1 MTVFHASPAFMEGLG
16 GSEML
21 MIFVIILVL
30 FGGQKLP
37 EFARGAGKLIREF
50 KKASSGVEEEFKRAL
65 DEDEQ
70 AKKIQPPALPT
81 SPTPT
86 ANQPSASTPTPA
98 EPSVPPAPPP
108 ASPPKML
115 PRDEGDWP
123 S

>member
-1 MTVFHASPAFMEGLG
+1 MTVLHPSLAFMEGLG

-65 DEDEQ
+65 EADEQ
-70 AKKIQPPALPT
+70 AKTIQPPLAAALSKP
-81 SPTPT
+81 SPAIVSKPEP
-86 ANQPSASTPTPA
+86 AAGASAAPPA
-98 EPSVPPAPPP
+98 PPAPPP
-108 ASPPKML
+108 RML
-115 PRDEGDWP
+115 PREDADWP

>member
-1 MTVFHASPAFMEGLG
+1 MTAFYPSLAFMEGLG
-16 GSEML
+16 GPEMV

-70 AKKIQPPALPT
+70 AKKIQPPALPAA
-81 SPTPT
+81 PAAP
-86 ANQPSASTPTPA
+86 NPSATSTPATAADPA
-98 EPSVPPAPPP
+98 APPSPPAPP
-108 ASPPKML
+108 KMM
-115 PRDEGDWP
+115 PREDGDWP

>member
-1 MTVFHASPAFMEGLG
+1 MTALQPSFAIMDGLG
-16 GSEML
+16 GPEML

-65 DEDEQ
+65 EEDER
-70 AKKIQPPALPT
+70 AKKIQPP
-81 SPTPT
+81 SH
-86 ANQPSASTPTPA
+86 PA
-98 EPSVPPAPPP
+98 PPAPNQAHATTSAENVSTPSP
-108 ASPPKML
+108 SPTTSPPKML
-115 PRDEGDWP
+115 PREDGDWP